1 MPSWTNKDRR
11 KFEHIKQ
18 SSRERGV
25 PEDRAEEIAGRTVN
39 KGRRQ
44 EGRTPSKRTSGTG
57 NPNRPL
63 EDRSMDELRN
73 IARDKNIRGRSSMNK
88 GELVK
93 ALRGK
98 R

>member
-1 MPSWTNKDRR
+1 MPSWTSKDRR
-11 KFEHIKQ
+11 KYEHIKQ
-18 SSRERGV
+18 SSRERGL
-25 PEDRAEEIAGRTVN
+25 PEERAEEIAGRTVN
-39 KGRRQ
+39 KGRRL
-44 EGRTPSKRTSGTG
+44 EGRTPSRRTGGTG

-73 IARDKNIRGRSSMNK
+73 IARERNIRGRSSMNK
-88 GELVK
+88 GELVR